1 MFSNYSIPVQNTD
14 NRKTKLPGLLSL
26 EKSAEMTDRVEGTA
40 KVQRSPSLKSN
51 LIRYPRRLVPLQII
65 VLFL

>member
-26 EKSAEMTDRVEGTA
+26 EKSVEMTDRDEGTA
-40 KVQRSPSLKSN
+40 KS
-51 LIRYPRRLVPLQII
+51 IRKV
-65 VLFL
+65 